1 MQAPLQSGP
10 QLLALLSLRSIRHAL
25 GFRAPPA
32 WQPAPARQQPYA
44 PPPRDGGA
52 PPLHARAP
60 RERAAPRAHAP
71 VRRPGLERAPAALPR
86 RAYARFSVGLAAA
99 PPPSEAPLQDAV
111 GRPVGA
117 GVPERRR
124 PQSEFPPAPAPGK
137 YAFSS

>member
-10 QLLALLSLRSIRHAL
+10 QLLALKSLRSIRRAL
-25 GFRAPPA
+25 GSRAPPA

-60 RERAAPRAHAP
+60 RERAALRAHVP
-71 VRRPGLERAPAALPR
+71 EQRRGLERAPAALPR
-86 RAYARFSVGLAAA
+86 RAYAKFSAGLAVA
-99 PPPSEAPLQDAV
+99 PPLSEALLQDAV

-117 GVPERRR
+117 GVPGRRR

-137 YAFSS
+137 